1 MRSLVI
7 DLAAGRFDSGART
20 LGDGNAAQGDLS
32 SQFAGEIDLNTL
44 GLLRNDVGRLQR
56 QQVDDAALNLA
67 ELVQTYFR
75 RETHHGRIETDLGQ
89 PALQRHL
96 TAFETDFMKA
106 AGTRA
111 LAFVAATAGLAEAG
125 ADASAAALGRLL
137 RARRWFE
144 VVQAHD
150 LSFLELQHVG
160 DLIDHAAIGRG
171 IVHNNGVMAA
181 AQAQAHD
188 TGAVGMTSAEKAAQ

>member
-1 MRSLVI
+1 MTTMPSKVTI
-7 DLAAGRFDSGART
+7 
-20 LGDGNAAQGDLS
+20 
-32 SQFAGEIDLNTL
+32 
-44 GLLRNDVGRLQR
+44 
-56 QQVDDAALNLA
+56 
-67 ELVQTYFR
+67 
-75 RETHHGRIETDLGQ
+75 
-89 PALQRHL
+89 P
-96 TAFETDFMKA
+96 

-150 LSFLELQHVG
+150 LSFLDLQHVG

-188 TGAVGMTSAEKAAQ
+188 TGAVGMTSAEKAAQQRQFDFLCGGHDISSRSLRRACRAWRRRTRHHTYCRAL